1 MFLVY
6 ICAIYCMEYTFKGL
20 TLKSKLTEHLVFS
33 FVTFDNP
40 NFIDYALHTKPR
52 GVSRWPRCLK

>member
-1 MFLVY
+1 MK
-6 ICAIYCMEYTFKGL
+6 YTFNGL

-40 NFIDYALHTKPR
+40 NFIDYVL
-52 GVSRWPRCLK
+52 GVVNMSLNQRQARVLDLPVVC